1 MPEFD
6 EYQTIFTHI
15 LNNIPNRHI
24 LSEWLKFSLQVNY
37 LDQTIRNNL
46 LSLFYNFIGE
56 IKHSFADYKHLLKIE
71 NSFQIEDED
80 EIMDSQENYEDQP
93 YLTLEIRQFNE
104 LVIRDVE
111 EYMKPFS
118 FDQFVKDIDDVC
130 QVAVMIAKKLSADD
144 EAGFSLQMLQT
155 ISDIREPLE
164 EKNAQQSNQEEI

>member
-1 MPEFD
+1 
-6 EYQTIFTHI
+6 
-15 LNNIPNRHI
+15 
-24 LSEWLKFSLQVNY
+24 
-37 LDQTIRNNL
+37 
-46 LSLFYNFIGE
+46 
-56 IKHSFADYKHLLKIE
+56 
-71 NSFQIEDED
+71 
-80 EIMDSQENYEDQP
+80 
-93 YLTLEIRQFNE
+93 LTLEIRQFNE